1 MDEPKDSQV
10 SYAAAAIPA
19 NESSR
24 LAALRSYCLLDTDP
38 EQVFDDVT
46 EIASLLCSTP
56 IALVSLVDDA
66 RQWFKS
72 SVGLD
77 ASETSRDVAFCA
89 HAILNPEEVFVVDD
103 THNDHRFALN
113 PLVTGGP
120 KVRYYAGAP
129 LVSSDGQALGTL
141 CVIDR
146 VPRQLGQRELQGLKA
161 LARQVVTQLETRRQR
176 LGAMA
181 ACEKDRLTGASS
193 RVAFDAHLIHEW
205 NTLSRDDRPLA
216 LLLVEVDDFK
226 CCFDE
231 LGQEGADRVLR
242 QIAQIAESVLTPS
255 DLLVRWGDHAFGV
268 LLPDTEDAGALH
280 MAERLRT
287 GVEQA
292 TWPDGPVTVSIGAS
306 SVMTNGDASP
316 YELLTRSDRALSV
329 GKGEGC
335 NRSQLFLGPY
345 W

>member
-1 MDEPKDSQV
+1 MDEPKTSQV
-10 SYAAAAIPA
+10 SYVAAAMPA
-19 NESSR
+19 NEPAR
-24 LAALRSYCLLDTDP
+24 LTALRSYGLLDSDP

-46 EIASLLCSTP
+46 ELASLLCNTP
-56 IALVSLVDDA
+56 IALVSIVDDA

-72 SVGLD
+72 TVGLD
-77 ASETSRDVAFCA
+77 VSETPRDVAFCA
-89 HAILNPEEVFVVDD
+89 HAILNPEEVFVVEDARD
-103 THNDHRFALN
+103 DHRFALN

-120 KVRYYAGAP
+120 EIRYYAGAP
-129 LVSSDGQALGTL
+129 LISSDGQVLGTL

-146 VPRQLGQRELQGLKA
+146 VPRQLGQRELHGLKA
-161 LARQVVTQLETRRQR
+161 LARQVVTQLETRRCR
-176 LGAMA
+176 LEAMA
-181 ACEKDRLTGASS
+181 ASERDRLTNASS
-193 RVAFDAHLIHEW
+193 RVAFDARLFHEW
-205 NTLSRDDRPLA
+205 NTLSRDGRPLA
-216 LLLVEVDDFK
+216 LLLVEVDDFRR
-226 CCFDE
+226 CFDE
-231 LGQEGADRVLR
+231 LGQEGADKVLR
-242 QIAQIAESVLTPS
+242 QIAQIAESVLTRS

-335 NRSQLFLGPY
+335 NRSQLFLGTY

>member
-10 SYAAAAIPA
+10 SYVAAAIPA
-19 NESSR
+19 NESCR
-24 LAALRSYCLLDTDP
+24 LAALRSYGLLDTAP

-46 EIASLLCSTP
+46 KVASLLCGTP

-77 ASETSRDVAFCA
+77 ASETPRDVAFCA

-103 THNDHRFALN
+103 THDDHRFALN

-120 KVRYYAGAP
+120 KVRTYAGAP

-141 CVIDR
+141 CVIDH
-146 VPRQLGQRELQGLKA
+146 VPRQFGQRELQGLKA
-161 LARQVVTQLETRRQR
+161 LARQVVTQLETRRHR

-181 ACEKDRLTGASS
+181 ASEQDRLTGAAS

-205 NTLSRDDRPLA
+205 NALSREGRPLA

-226 CCFDE
+226 RCSDE

-242 QIAQIAESVLTPS
+242 QIAQIAESVLAPC
-255 DLLVRWGDHAFGV
+255 DLFVRWGDHAFGV

-306 SVMTNGDASP
+306 SVLSNGDASP
-316 YELLTRSDRALSV
+316 YELLTRSDRALSA

-335 NRSQLFLGPY
+335 NRSQLFIGPY